1 MKALQTKMNVM
12 YLKILFVPHG
22 KHITKKQPVNAV
34 YGTTTALRIMWNI
47 STPFALQLLSLRP
60 EVIWSKV
67 WILRGM

>member
-34 YGTTTALRIMWNI
+34 YGTTTALRIM
-47 STPFALQLLSLRP
+47 
-60 EVIWSKV
+60 
-67 WILRGM
+67 